1 MKEVVM
7 KFTSRFAA
15 AFLAVVLA
23 VGLTGRA
30 ALAGDA
36 DAFLGSWVLNAAKSS
51 LPQGGPPINMTLTVS
66 AAGGGKYKSMT
77 EMSVAGQAYKV
88 EITFAIDGKD
98 YTPVVTPAPPGGTP
112 PTTQS
117 YERVNGRSYKSATK
131 MNGQVQATS
140 TSEVSADGK
149 TMTVTTSGAAGG
161 AAAGVLNTLV
171 FDKK

>member
-1 MKEVVM
+1 MKL
-7 KFTSRFAA
+7 TSRFGAS
-15 AFLAVVLA
+15 FLALGLV

-36 DAFLGSWVLNAAKSS
+36 DAFLGKWTLNAAKSS
-51 LPQGGPPINMTLTVS
+51 LPQGAPPIDMTLTVS
-66 AAGGGKYKSMT
+66 DAGGGKYKSMT
-77 EMSVAGQAYKV
+77 EMSVGGQPYKV

-98 YTPVVTPAPPGGTP
+98 YAPVITPAPPGTP

-117 YERVNGRSYKSATK
+117 YEKVSARSYKSSTK
-131 MNGQVQATS
+131 LNGQVMATS

-149 TMTVTTSGAAGG
+149 TMTVTTSGAGAGAG
-161 AAAGVLNTLV
+161 AGALNKLV